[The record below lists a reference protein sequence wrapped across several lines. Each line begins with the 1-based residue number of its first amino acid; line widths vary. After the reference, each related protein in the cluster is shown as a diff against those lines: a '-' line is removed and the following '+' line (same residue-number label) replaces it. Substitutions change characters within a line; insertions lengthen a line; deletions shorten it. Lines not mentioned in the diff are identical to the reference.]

1 MDDTDQFRGSGGGGR
16 ALRVLIVEDDA
27 LIAMD
32 AELMLLDAGQHVVGI
47 AAEEDEAVRMALIHR
62 PDVILLDLR
71 LAKGGCGRRVA
82 ERLAGEV
89 DVSIIFASG
98 NLTPVMRERLAA
110 LSPAGMLGKPYG
122 PDQLIGAIHEL
133 A

>member
-1 MDDTDQFRGSGGGGR
+1 
-16 ALRVLIVEDDA
+16 
-27 LIAMD
+27 
-32 AELMLLDAGQHVVGI
+32 MLLDAGQHVVGI